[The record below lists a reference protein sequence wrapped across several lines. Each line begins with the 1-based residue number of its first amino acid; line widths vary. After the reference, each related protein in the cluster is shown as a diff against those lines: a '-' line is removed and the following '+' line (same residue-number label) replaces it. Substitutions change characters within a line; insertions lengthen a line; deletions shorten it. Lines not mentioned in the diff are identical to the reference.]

1 MSDPQVSVLVPVY
14 NRADD
19 LRDLLRDLDR
29 QAGVSFEVVV
39 VDDGSSPPLAPL
51 FKQEE
56 HPYPIVWKTHPGNR
70 GAGAA
75 RNTAVDAASGA
86 LFVFIDSDGSV
97 PEADCLKLHHDF
109 HIGEAV
115 CPLPVAHPF
124 VLHGRVEGINQTYWG
139 RTFEYSNWF
148 MSSDT
153 AWRVLEDV
161 HVPTHNTSVTR
172 EAFDSVGLFDPA
184 FRVAED
190 VEWSIRARAIGLPL
204 VYTPVIKI
212 FHRDRET
219 LHAVWGS
226 YLKMGE
232 YAVYVRRKHPGSTY
246 GFLYPKARPQALLLL
261 PLLVLALTVY
271 IGGHWFFRDWRT
283 LWYLPGM
290 FVANVAYG
298 LGAWHGLRG
307 RSE

>member
-1 MSDPQVSVLVPVY
+1 MTDPQVSVLVPVY

-19 LRDLLRDLDR
+19 LRRLLQDLDA
-29 QAGVSFEVVV
+29 QTGVSFEVVV
-39 VDDGSSPPLAPL
+39 VDDGSSPPLAPQ
-51 FKQEE
+51 FAEE
-56 HPYPIVWKTHPGNR
+56 QHPYPIVWRTHPENW

-75 RNTAVDAASGA
+75 RNTAVEAANGA

-97 PEADCLKLHHDF
+97 PEADCLRLHHDF
-109 HIGEAV
+109 HSGEAV

-148 MSSDT
+148 MSDGA

-161 HVPTHNTSVTR
+161 HAPGHNTSVTR
-172 EAFDSVGLFDPA
+172 EAFYSVGLFDAA

-190 VEWSIRARAIGLPL
+190 AEWSIRARASGLPL
-204 VYTPVIKI
+204 VYTPEIRI

-219 LHAVWGS
+219 FRAVWGS

-232 YAVYVRRKHPGSTY
+232 YAVHVRRKHPGSPY
-246 GFLYPKARPQALLLL
+246 GFLYPKSRPQALLLL
-261 PLLVLALTVY
+261 PLLVTALTLY
-271 IGGHWFFRDWRT
+271 IGGHWYFRDRRT

-298 LGAWHGLRG
+298 IGAWRGLGWR
-307 RSE
+307 